1 MHEPGLGTLVT
12 FNPASVHVDTPL
24 AELAQRLLDCGF
36 HHWPVLDSDRRVV
49 GIISDADIARHFSA
63 CAAARAAS
71 SNTSAAPQRELRA
84 FDMMSARVTM
94 IEMSTPWQTALAT
107 LVEQQVHSLP
117 VVDDGG
123 LRVRV
128 VAGSVLGVRSPVALA
143 WETMLADVSMDAG
156 AVLPVSAVH
165 DERAFYLIDGSVEI
179 DGQRFEQSALY
190 VLQPGVAVHL
200 RAVTPVTL
208 ALLGGEP
215 MDGPRHIWWNFVSS
229 SEERIEQA
237 RADWMAGRFRPI
249 PGETERVDAP
259 SRDRLRPVG

>member
-1 MHEPGLGTLVT
+1 VDLRPHPHIGLATVTYLFDGELLHRDSVGSIQVIRPGDVNWMIAGKGIAHSERTPSSVRAAGGGLTGLQLWVALPRAEEESEPG
-12 FNPASVHVDTPL
+12 FA
-24 AELAQRLLDCGF
+24 
-36 HHWPVLDSDRRVV
+36 HHDRA
-49 GIISDADIARHFSA
+49 G
-63 CAAARAAS
+63 
-71 SNTSAAPQRELRA
+71 
-84 FDMMSARVTM
+84 
-94 IEMSTPWQTALAT
+94 
-107 LVEQQVHSLP
+107 LP
-117 VVDDGG
+117 VVEDGG

-165 DERAFYLIDGSVEI
+165 DERAFYLIDGAVEI
-179 DGQRFEQSALY
+179 DGQRCEQSALY